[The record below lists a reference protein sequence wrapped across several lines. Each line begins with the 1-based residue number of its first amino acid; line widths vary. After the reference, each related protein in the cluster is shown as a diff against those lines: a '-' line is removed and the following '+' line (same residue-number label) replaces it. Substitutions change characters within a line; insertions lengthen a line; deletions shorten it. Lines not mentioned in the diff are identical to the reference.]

1 MKRIIVLLFGLLIG
15 NAGFAFGLGDALSI
29 ATGSSGGASATQIIE
44 QYVASS
50 KQVLSSYG
58 TLLDAVKDKDGAAKI
73 QAHSKNL
80 TSSMTSNQ
88 IDESSVIISESNKKF
103 KDELSKVTLDAD
115 SQKKFNSGAVSL
127 GIGALSY
134 LKVALQ
140 VKGYRPSPNDISI
153 AGPALEVAK
162 NIPGDMVNLK
172 NSVLSVT
179 DYYKTRNLPLPKELE
194 DATSALS
201 KF

>member
-15 NAGFAFGLGDALSI
+15 NASFAFGLGDALSI

-50 KQVLSSYG
+50 KQVLSSYE
-58 TLLDAVKDKDGAAKI
+58 TLSEAVKDKDGAAKFK
-73 QAHSKNL
+73 AHSKNL
-80 TSSMTSNQ
+80 TSSMTSSQ
-88 IDESSVIISESNKKF
+88 IDENSEIISEFGKKF
-103 KDELSKVTLDAD
+103 KDDLSKVTLDAD

-134 LKVALQ
+134 LKVATK
-140 VKGYRPSPNDISI
+140 VKGYKPSLNDVSI

-172 NSVLSVT
+172 NSVLAVT
-179 DYYKTRNLPLPKELE
+179 DYYKTRNLPIPKEMG
-194 DATSALS
+194 DATSALTN
-201 KF
+201 F